1 MHRRNNTYLLDVWA
15 GTAAQSACS
24 FRSTSQEMLG
34 DVWVSWLHMYVCRQL
49 CTCACSRELYPKHA
63 PTCDADIQTD
73 RPTWTKFF
81 PLQEKKAEREGGDR
95 CACLSVVRPSVYLL
109 ACMPAV
115 FRVRPLSSSER
126 FGLSTLLK
134 TKKRPKAW
142 DQEFG
147 SCPVAFF
154 FSRRRIKKRRTN
166 QW

>member
-1 MHRRNNTYLLDVWA
+1 MCGCPGYTCMFVGSYVLVPAQENYTQSMHPPVMQTYK
-15 GTAAQSACS
+15 
-24 FRSTSQEMLG
+24 R
-34 DVWVSWLHMYVCRQL
+34 
-49 CTCACSRELYPKHA
+49 
-63 PTCDADIQTD
+63 TD
-73 RPTWTKFF
+73 RHGQSSF
-81 PLQEKKAEREGGDR
+81 LSKKKGGERRGDR

-166 QW
+166 Q

>member
-81 PLQEKKAEREGGDR
+81 PLQEKRRREKGGSM
-95 CACLSVVRPSVYLL
+95 CLSVCSTSVRLS
-109 ACMPAV
+109 ACLHACC
-115 FRVRPLSSSER
+115 LSGSSSLVFWTIR
-126 FGLSTLLK
+126 SLYLAQDQKK
-134 TKKRPKAW
+134 TKGLGPRIW
-142 DQEFG
+142 LL
-147 SCPVAFF
+147 SCGLF